1 MNPGDLETILFNA
14 QSLCV
19 LTGAGVSA
27 ESGVPTFRGPEGLWR
42 QYRAEELA
50 TPEAFARDPMLVWEW
65 YAWRREIMRRVQ
77 PNPAHCLL
85 AELEDR
91 YASRPGT
98 KFTLI
103 TQNTDGLH
111 ERAGS
116 HNVIRLHGSVWTL
129 RCTRCGAE
137 RWDESVPLDPF
148 PPRCACEAMMRPGV
162 VWFGEGLPEQAWSLA
177 AEASD
182 SAEVFLVV
190 GTSALVWPAAS
201 LPLRARQAG
210 ARLVEINPAPTPLSE
225 LADSALTG
233 TAGEI
238 LGGLR
243 SRVTVL

>member
-1 MNPGDLETILFNA
+1 
-14 QSLCV
+14 
-19 LTGAGVSA
+19 
-27 ESGVPTFRGPEGLWR
+27 
-42 QYRAEELA
+42 
-50 TPEAFARDPMLVWEW
+50 
-65 YAWRREIMRRVQ
+65 
-77 PNPAHCLL
+77 
-85 AELEDR
+85 
-91 YASRPGT
+91 
-98 KFTLI
+98 
-103 TQNTDGLH
+103 
-111 ERAGS
+111 
-116 HNVIRLHGSVWTL
+116 
-129 RCTRCGAE
+129 
-137 RWDESVPLDPF
+137 
-148 PPRCACEAMMRPGV
+148 MRPGV

-233 TAGEI
+233 KAGET